1 MKQKPIFS
9 CAAAAACALI
19 VIPARCLGGLFG
31 LATCALKKDLR
42 TQVFFWRS
50 QEKNPEPKLR
60 VASRLGR
67 LVKRPRFAIMF
78 PPFIRGLHKN
88 SVFSN
93 LCGVHVTKV
102 AV

>member
-1 MKQKPIFS
+1 MRCGLRPAPLS
-9 CAAAAACALI
+9 LSRRAAW
-19 VIPARCLGGLFG
+19 GLG
-31 LATCALKKDLR
+31 LATCAPKKDLR
-42 TQVFFWRS
+42 TQVFFAGS

-67 LVKRPRFAIMF
+67 LVERPRFAIVF
-78 PPFIRGLHKN
+78 PPFIRGLYKN

-93 LCGVHVTKV
+93 LCGVHVTKI